1 MLEAPRKK
9 IDVTLNAYL
18 IPLYSWQNLFKMN
31 VRFLF
36 LFLLIGLRLSAQSIN
51 TNLAPQ
57 NNNNAVIPNES
68 LNEEKMDTVSM
79 KSEQEKREESIQQKK
94 QSVQLKDDASTSFGY
109 STGVSQQIQQTSTLF
124 VTTRQQASTQR
135 TQRTPS
141 AVQQEQMNQYVLL
154 LSQAAPESF
163 EHHYYSYL
171 AGNYNI
177 ELIDHLRK
185 AEALRPENSD
195 VHIQIAAYDFITNNL
210 NEARKYLKKLHTTGR
225 INEVMLAYG
234 KDLMRSV
241 PENGYLITHGFEDTY
256 AAYYA
261 QIFMNERSDVT
272 IISLDFLQSEAYR
285 SALTTNGFTLPNSSV
300 IDVAYLTEFCALNA
314 TKKLSVSLTVP
325 KEYLVPNQQ
334 HMFVT
339 GLVMEYH
346 AERCTGIFERNEQLW
361 NTKLSAKITT
371 VGRDKARSL
380 SANYLPMLL
389 LLRKEYQTR
398 GQQDEVQKIDVA
410 IDQIA
415 VQCGKYEQVQSI
427 KANY

>member
-1 MLEAPRKK
+1 
-9 IDVTLNAYL
+9 
-18 IPLYSWQNLFKMN
+18 MN
-31 VRFLF
+31 VRILIF
-36 LFLLIGLRLSAQSIN
+36 FLLIGLSVSAQSIN
-51 TNLAPQ
+51 TNIAPQ
-57 NNNNAVIPNES
+57 SNSNNAVIQGES
-68 LNEEKMDTVSM
+68 LNEEEIDTVSM
-79 KSEQEKREESIQQKK
+79 KNEQEKREESIQLKK
-94 QSVQLKDDASTSFGY
+94 QAVQFKDDASTSVGY
-109 STGVSQQIQQTSTLF
+109 SSGVTQQIQQTSTLF
-124 VTTRQQASTQR
+124 TTTRQQASTQR

-141 AVQQEQMNQYVLL
+141 TGQQEQMNEYVSLL
-154 LSQAAPESF
+154 AQVAPESF

-177 ELIDHLRK
+177 ELIEHLRK

-195 VHIQIAAYDFITNNL
+195 VHIQIAAYDLITNNL
-210 NEARKYLKKLHTTGR
+210 NEARKYLKKLQANGR

-241 PENGYLITHGFEDTY
+241 PENGCVLTHGFEDTY
-256 AAYYA
+256 AAYYT

-272 IISLDFLQSEAYR
+272 IISLDFMQSEAYR
-285 SALTTNGFTLPNSSV
+285 KSLTSKGYNLPVSSL

-346 AERCTGIFERNEQLW
+346 AEGCTGIFERNEQLW
-361 NTKLSAKITT
+361 NRELSAKITT
-371 VGRDKARSL
+371 IGREKARSL
-380 SANYLPMLL
+380 SANYLPMLF
-389 LLRKEYQTR
+389 LLRREYQAR
-398 GQQDEVQKIDVA
+398 NQQDDVQKIDAA

>member
-1 MLEAPRKK
+1 
-9 IDVTLNAYL
+9 
-18 IPLYSWQNLFKMN
+18 MN
-31 VRFLF
+31 VRILF
-36 LFLLIGLRLSAQSIN
+36 FFLLIGIRVSAQSIN

-57 NNNNAVIPNES
+57 SNSNNAEIQSES
-68 LNEEKMDTVSM
+68 LNEEKIDTVSTNN
-79 KSEQEKREESIQQKK
+79 EQEKREESIQLKK
-94 QSVQLKDDASTSFGY
+94 QSVQFKDDASTSVGY
-109 STGVSQQIQQTSTLF
+109 STGLTQQIQQTSTLF
-124 VTTRQQASTQR
+124 TTTRQQASTQR

-141 AVQQEQMNQYVLL
+141 AIQQEQMNQYVSLL
-154 LSQAAPESF
+154 AQSAPESF
-163 EHHYYSYL
+163 EHHYFSYL

-185 AEALRPENSD
+185 AEDLRPENSD

-210 NEARKYLKKLHTTGR
+210 NEARKYLKKLHANGR

-241 PENGYLITHGFEDTY
+241 PENGCLITHGFEDTY
-256 AAYYA
+256 AAYYT

-285 SALTTNGFTLPNSSV
+285 SALTTKGFNLPISSL
-300 IDVAYLTEFCALNA
+300 IDVGYLTEFCALNV

-325 KEYLVPNQQ
+325 KEYFVPNQQ

-346 AERCTGIFERNEQLW
+346 AEGCTGIFERNEQLW
-361 NTKLSAKITT
+361 NTKLSASITSI
-371 VGRDKARSL
+371 GRDKARSL

-389 LLRKEYQTR
+389 LLRKEYQIR
-398 GQQDEVQKIDVA
+398 GQKDEVQKIDEA

-427 KANY
+427 KASY

>member
-1 MLEAPRKK
+1 
-9 IDVTLNAYL
+9 
-18 IPLYSWQNLFKMN
+18 MN
-31 VRFLF
+31 VRILF
-36 LFLLIGLRLSAQSIN
+36 FFLLIGLSISAQSIN
-51 TNLAPQ
+51 TNNAPQ
-57 NNNNAVIPNES
+57 SGSNNAVIRTES
-68 LNEEKMDTVSM
+68 LNEEEIDTVSIYD
-79 KSEQEKREESIQQKK
+79 EQEKREESIQLKK
-94 QSVQLKDDASTSFGY
+94 QSVQFKDDASTSVGY

-124 VTTRQQASTQR
+124 TTTRQQASTQR

-141 AVQQEQMNQYVLL
+141 AIQQEQMNQYVSLL
-154 LSQAAPESF
+154 AQAAPESF

-185 AEALRPENSD
+185 AETLRPENSD
-195 VHIQIAAYDFITNNL
+195 VHIQIASYNLITNNL
-210 NEARKYLKKLHTTGR
+210 NEARKYLKKLHENGR
-225 INEVMLAYG
+225 INEVLLAYG

-241 PENGYLITHGFEDTY
+241 PENGCLITHGFEDTY

-261 QIFMNERSDVT
+261 QVFMNERSDVT
-272 IISLDFLQSEAYR
+272 IISLDFLQSAAYR
-285 SALTTNGFTLPNSSV
+285 KSLTSKGYNLPMTSL
-300 IDVAYLTEFCALNA
+300 IDISYLTEFCALNA
-314 TKKLSVSLTVP
+314 TKNLSVSLTVP

-346 AERCTGIFERNEQLW
+346 MEGCTGIFERNEQLW

-371 VGRDKARSL
+371 IGRDKARSL

-398 GQQDEVQKIDVA
+398 GQLDEVQKMDAA